1 VILRRQTSTTPNET
15 IGGYTHTLR
24 YSFFFRVAWML
35 IALTALMAVTIC
47 TYQGTENLI
56 ASLNRILVG
65 GN

>member
-1 VILRRQTSTTPNET
+1 MSERRQTSNVTNET

-24 YSFFFRVAWML
+24 HSFLFRVAWVV

-56 ASLNRILVG
+56 GWVSQWNI
-65 GN
+65 